1 MHANE
6 DKISERVIGCAFAV
20 SNGLGAGF
28 LELVYQNALA
38 VEFIRRAVAF
48 ESQKSLSVAYR
59 GSVVGEYVADF
70 VVEQSLI
77 VEIKALKGL
86 HPQHEAQL
94 MNYLKASGISAGLLL
109 NFGAP
114 RLDVRRIVVGHD
126 DSAPI

>member
-28 LELVYQNALA
+28 LEVVYHNALA
-38 VEFIRRAVAF
+38 VEFERRGVVF
-48 ESQKSLSVAYR
+48 DSQKPLSVQYR
-59 GSVVGEYVADF
+59 GAVVGEYIADF
-70 VVEQSLI
+70 VVDERLI
-77 VEIKALKGL
+77 VEIKALTAL
-86 HPQHEAQL
+86 HVQHEAQL
-94 MNYLKASGISAGLLL
+94 MNYLKASGLSAGLLL

-114 RLDVRRIVVGHD
+114 RLGVRRMVAGHD